1 MLHKILITLFLTVA
15 VSAAQADTVQVNPDH
30 PDQYTVQKGDTL
42 WDIAGR
48 FLTQPWRWPEIW
60 KVNPQIENPHLIY
73 PGDVVKLTY
82 EGSSP
87 VLTVDRGTGV
97 TRRVQQQGRD
107 VRLSPAI
114 RSYTHDDAIPSIPID
129 VIREFLSKPLIVD
142 KKELEGWPYV
152 VSSYDQH
159 LVGGTGNEIYVR
171 GLPADSASKRFAIY
185 RLGAPYKSDYKH
197 PGRVLGYEAI
207 YVGEAAVTKSG
218 DPATAIVLSSEREVL
233 NGDRLVP
240 HSNTEVE
247 SDFTP
252 RAPDGAVSGSIISAT
267 DVLSEIGQYQIVVL
281 DVGKED
287 GVEVGNVLG
296 VFQSG
301 QIVTDKIESGKSSKV
316 AGEGTNPL
324 SNIVGSVIR
333 TKEDFDKTALVEFL
347 GKPQSAGEK
356 VHLPETYAGVLM
368 VFRTFDQISY
378 GLVMEAKS
386 PIHLK
391 DTVKNL

>member
-1 MLHKILITLFLTVA
+1 MLHKILITVFLAIA
-15 VSAAQADTVQVNPDH
+15 VSVAMADTVQVNPDH

-48 FLTQPWRWPEIW
+48 FLTEPWRWPEIW

-82 EGSSP
+82 EGASP
-87 VLTVDRGTGV
+87 VLTVDRGTAV
-97 TRRVQQQGRD
+97 KRSVEGRN

-114 RSYTHDDAIPSIPID
+114 RSYEHKEAIPSIPIE

-142 KKELEGWPYV
+142 KKTMESWPYI

-171 GLPADSASKRFAIY
+171 GLPSDPKTDRYAIY
-185 RLGAPYKSDYKH
+185 RLGAPYKSEIKT
-197 PGRVLGYEAI
+197 PGRILGYEAI
-207 YVGEAAVTKSG
+207 YVGDAVVTKSG
-218 DPATAIVLSSEREVL
+218 DPATALVLHSEREVL
-233 NGDRLVP
+233 NGDRLIP
-240 HSNTEVE
+240 HSKTDIET
-247 SDFTP
+247 DFTP
-252 RAPDGAVSGSIISAT
+252 RAPEGTVSGSIISAT

-281 DVGKED
+281 DVGKAD

-296 VFQSG
+296 VYQSG
-301 QIVTDKIESGKSSKV
+301 NVVTDKVGSNKYIPV

-324 SNIVGSVIR
+324 SNLVGSLVK
-333 TKEDFDKTALVEFL
+333 TKDAFDNTPLVEYM
-347 GKPQSAGEK
+347 GKPKAAGEK
-356 VHLPETYAGVLM
+356 VHLPESYAGVLM
-368 VFRTFDQISY
+368 VFRTFEQISY
-378 GLVMEAKS
+378 GLVMEAKT